1 MSSFTRASSTRAGS
15 AERGAG
21 AVRPGAAEPA
31 AEDRGGSAGRASA
44 AHAAAPLR
52 AGAVVR
58 ARAGAAEARGEEN
71 DSGDAPP
78 AATPPS
84 GRGPAG
90 DGSGATSAT
99 YRSVAKKPRTP
110 PERTRR
116 TPTTRAEGPNCSR
129 AAAIASSRVAASTDR
144 NGTAHNSQRLD
155 LRCPGHLGVGDHR
168 KPGQDLAHQAR
179 QSGADL
185 GGAHQDGGEARLLG
199 LLEQAAAPVDQGV
212 DAGGVQ
218 GEDHAGVALT
228 DRLQEPLLEAG
239 VEGEDV
245 EALVGR
251 HVRMTDRRAQ

>member
-90 DGSGATSAT
+90 DGSGAPSAT

-144 NGTAHNSQRLD
+144 NGTAHNSQRFD
-155 LRCPGHLGVGDHR
+155 LCCPGDLGVGDHR
-168 KPGQDLAHQAR
+168 QAGQDLPHQAGQGGPDLR
-179 QSGADL
+179 RADEN
-185 GGAHQDGGEARLLG
+185 GGQARPLG
-199 LLEQAAAPVDQGV
+199 LFEQAAAAVDEGV
-212 DAGGVQ
+212 DGAGVQ
-218 GEDHAGVALT
+218 REHEPGVARP
-228 DRLQEPLLEAG
+228 DRLEEALFEAG
-239 VEGEDV
+239 VEREDV
-245 EALVGR
+245 EALVR
-251 HVRMTDRRAQ
+251 SHVRMTDR